1 MKTRPVTMTAAAT
14 ANTPLPEAPSVPSSP
29 EPSEAVERLSP
40 WASDSSPSVAVAGSA
55 ASSIELERAGASLPS
70 VSSPVSVSANPAA
83 DRLLLPREEPPDA
96 PPAVLP
102 EELPPDALLPAEALP
117 VPEEV
122 PDDLPDAAVTIVA
135 FMSVLFPAV

>member
-29 EPSEAVERLSP
+29 DPSEAVERLSP

-55 ASSIELERAGASLPS
+55 ASSMELERAGASLPS
-70 VSSPVSVSANPAA
+70 VSSPVSVSAKPAA
-83 DRLLLPREEPPDA
+83 DRLLLPAD
-96 PPAVLP
+96 
-102 EELPPDALLPAEALP
+102 ALP

-122 PDDLPDAAVTIVA
+122 PEELPDAAVTIVA

>member
-1 MKTRPVTMTAAAT
+1 MKTRPVAMTAAAT
-14 ANTPLPEAPSVPSSP
+14 ANTPLPEAPSVPYS
-29 EPSEAVERLSP
+29 PSEAVERLSP
-40 WASDSSPSVAVAGSA
+40 WASDSSPSVAGSA
-55 ASSIELERAGASLPS
+55 ASSMELERAGASLPS
-70 VSSPVSVSANPAA
+70 VSSPVFVSAKPAA

-102 EELPPDALLPAEALP
+102 EELPPAVLLPADALP

-122 PDDLPDAAVTIVA
+122 PEELPDAAVTMVA